1 MPSSTPK
8 QQRAMAAC
16 AHGAKLDV
24 CERIPKEV
32 AVEFSHA
39 DQRRTHMRHGYAKLP
54 KKNGG
59 M

>member
-1 MPSSTPK
+1 
-8 QQRAMAAC
+8 MAAC

-24 CERIPKEV
+24 CNGIPKKV
-32 AVEFSHA
+32 AQEFNEA
-39 DQRRTHMRHGYAKLP
+39 DQRRDHMRHGYAKLP